1 MDQLGNDV
9 YISLD
14 QSTTA
19 CGYAVWENSCL
30 IGHGVYK
37 PSALDS
43 ADKRI
48 EEIRKWFS
56 SLLEYCAQKGNIK
69 LIYFEDIQLQETING
84 SKKYFGNSQNNVVT
98 FKTLAHLQGVL
109 ANVCLQNGYEYKFI
123 TPSSWKSKC
132 GIKSQYRRD
141 QKKETMDFVDKIY
154 NITSKED
161 EADAICIGK
170 SQLE

>member
-48 EEIRKWFS
+48 EEIRK
-56 SLLEYCAQKGNIK
+56 CAGQQ
-69 LIYFEDIQLQETING
+69 FDPTIA
-84 SKKYFGNSQNNVVT
+84 SV
-98 FKTLAHLQGVL
+98 
-109 ANVCLQNGYEYKFI
+109 FI
-123 TPSSWKSKC
+123 ESV
-132 GIKSQYRRD
+132 
-141 QKKETMDFVDKIY
+141 KEKM
-154 NITSKED
+154 N
-161 EADAICIGK
+161 
-170 SQLE
+170 

>member
-48 EEIRKWFS
+48 EEIRKWFYPY
-56 SLLEYCAQKGNIK
+56 LNTA
-69 LIYFEDIQLQETING
+69 
-84 SKKYFGNSQNNVVT
+84 
-98 FKTLAHLQGVL
+98 
-109 ANVCLQNGYEYKFI
+109 
-123 TPSSWKSKC
+123 
-132 GIKSQYRRD
+132 RR
-141 QKKETMDFVDKIY
+141 KVI
-154 NITSKED
+154 
-161 EADAICIGK
+161 
-170 SQLE
+170 